1 MNKSILK
8 NIFFKLL
15 LNVFNLII
23 PILIGPYAL
32 RVLGPDNMGVIN
44 FSQTIYGYFYI
55 FAGFGVY
62 QYGLREI
69 SRVRDNKEKLS
80 SVFTNLF
87 IFTLITNIIT
97 IVIYILFIRN
107 SYYGS
112 QTYVACII
120 MTFNLVANVFYIE
133 WLNEALENFGF
144 ITTKTIVVRIIYVI
158 LLIKTVNS
166 SNDLKEYM
174 IVLVIYTLLNNILS
188 FIYIKRR
195 IKFNFSNINLRKHI
209 KPMFLVVILS
219 NANVLYTQLDRLMLG
234 EFISTVSVGYYATAQ
249 NIGTMINTLLL
260 TVITV
265 TIPRLSNYIAN
276 DSDKEYLILLDK
288 ISKLYFMFL
297 FPASIGMFLL
307 SKEIIL
313 LYGGVEYVAS
323 TPIMMVF
330 SLYIIS
336 LGYDTI
342 LSNQVMYTRRK
353 EKQQVQII
361 FIGGLINLLLNI
373 ILLVLGKFN
382 GTTAVA
388 TTLFANICVIIM
400 ENIYVKKVL
409 KVNFNIFSIDKLKYM
424 FISLI
429 FIPFTI
435 IIRQFTGNLFESQ
448 ELNAIVVS
456 VITITINGLIYL
468 LILFIIKDENIIE
481 VKNKILNKIK
491 K

>member
-1 MNKSILK
+1 
-8 NIFFKLL
+8 
-15 LNVFNLII
+15 
-23 PILIGPYAL
+23 
-32 RVLGPDNMGVIN
+32 
-44 FSQTIYGYFYI
+44 
-55 FAGFGVY
+55 
-62 QYGLREI
+62 
-69 SRVRDNKEKLS
+69 
-80 SVFTNLF
+80 
-87 IFTLITNIIT
+87 
-97 IVIYILFIRN
+97 
-107 SYYGS
+107 
-112 QTYVACII
+112 
-120 MTFNLVANVFYIE
+120 
-133 WLNEALENFGF
+133 
-144 ITTKTIVVRIIYVI
+144 
-158 LLIKTVNS
+158 
-166 SNDLKEYM
+166 
-174 IVLVIYTLLNNILS
+174 
-188 FIYIKRR
+188 
-195 IKFNFSNINLRKHI
+195 
-209 KPMFLVVILS
+209 
-219 NANVLYTQLDRLMLG
+219 
-234 EFISTVSVGYYATAQ
+234 
-249 NIGTMINTLLL
+249 MINTLLL

-373 ILLVLGKFN
+373 ILLALGKFN

-456 VITITINGLIYL
+456 IITITINGLIYL